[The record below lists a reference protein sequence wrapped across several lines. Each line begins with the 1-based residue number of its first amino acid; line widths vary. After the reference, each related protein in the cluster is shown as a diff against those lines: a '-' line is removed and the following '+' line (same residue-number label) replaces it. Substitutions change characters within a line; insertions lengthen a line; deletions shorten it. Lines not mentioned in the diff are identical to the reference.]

1 MIRLSVCIPAYNRK
15 EFMEP
20 LLDSIIAQDYTGLEI
35 VICEDKSPQREE
47 IKKNVESYMLKHKL
61 NNKIKFYLNKENLG
75 YDKNFRELLH
85 KASGDFCLFMGND
98 DILAKGAIK
107 RILNILR
114 KYPDIAIISRTYQ
127 WFLNNP
133 TNIQD
138 TVRHLPEDKIFSPGT
153 DAIRFFFRRMGVLS
167 GLVFNRKKAI
177 AIETDRFDGH
187 LYYQMYLAGML
198 LKKHKGYYISSV
210 QTLSRDGIEPDF
222 GNAEIEKEKFKPGS
236 YLYDGRVH
244 MVEGLLS
251 IADYIDDSEDK
262 IIYKAIKQ
270 DIAIY
275 FYPYIRDQL
284 NIPLKDYFS
293 MTKKFMKLG
302 MKDEVY
308 FYIHISLGYIFKM
321 KGYDKI
327 IKFIRSLIGHSP
339 MIGI

>member
-1 MIRLSVCIPAYNRK
+1 MIELSVCIPAYNRK

-20 LLDSIIAQDYTGLEI
+20 LLDSIIAQDYAGLEI
-35 VICEDKSPQREE
+35 VICEDKSPQREKIRE
-47 IKKNVESYMLKHKL
+47 IIESYTLKHKL
-61 NNKIKFYLNKENLG
+61 NNKIRFYSNEENLG

-85 KASGDFCLFMGND
+85 KATGDFCLFMGND
-98 DILAKGAIK
+98 DILAEGAIK
-107 RILNILR
+107 RILNVIQ
-114 KYPDIAIISRTYQ
+114 KHSDVAIISRTYQ
-127 WFLNNP
+127 WFLNKP

-153 DAIRFFFRRMGVLS
+153 DTIRFFFRRMGVLS
-167 GLVFNRKKAI
+167 GLVFNRKEAI
-177 AIETDRFDGH
+177 AIETDHFDGH

-244 MVEGLLS
+244 MVEGLLK
-251 IADYIDDSEDK
+251 IADYIDNSNDK
-262 IIYKAIKQ
+262 TTYKAVKE

-284 NIPLKDYFS
+284 SLPLKEYLN

-302 MKDEVY
+302 MNNEPY
-308 FYIHISLGYIFKM
+308 FYIHIIFGYILKRN
-321 KGYDKI
+321 GYDKT
-327 IKFIRSLIGHSP
+327 IKFIRRLIGHSP
-339 MIGI
+339 RIGI